1 MFHGSEKW
9 PVVGIV
15 KGGGYPPPAKPAFR
29 RPLRP
34 YTPYSYLGP
43 LYPYQP
49 PRSSAP
55 LALDHPAR
63 RRTVRPLIRTVLTDT
78 TPRPSPDVPR
88 RAAGRK
94 RAGVSSRSSVPS
106 IAKWGIPLDAPPLP
120 HRSIVCAKRAIRR
133 EVLFATQGTGAGSR
147 SPRIRTLDSKTRC

>member
-1 MFHGSEKW
+1 MSRRRRRER
-9 PVVGIV
+9 
-15 KGGGYPPPAKPAFR
+15 GGYTPPSYTPQIAPFR
-29 RPLRP
+29 RYTARPLI
-34 YTPYSYLGP
+34 GP
-43 LYPYQP
+43 LPPYRVSHYYPP
-49 PRSSAP
+49 SASP
-55 LALDHPAR
+55 TLDHPAR